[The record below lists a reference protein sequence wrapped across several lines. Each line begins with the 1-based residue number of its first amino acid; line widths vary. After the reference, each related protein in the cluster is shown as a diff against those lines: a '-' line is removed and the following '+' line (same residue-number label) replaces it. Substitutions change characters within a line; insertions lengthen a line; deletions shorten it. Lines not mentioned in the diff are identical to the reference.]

1 MRSRWV
7 IWHSIYAVFGT
18 FMPIVSGVIAH
29 RIALCYHS
37 CREMLPRRHTVSV
50 QCLYAGTAASKIKQR
65 GYGLMRKR
73 NWAAMMMVLLLGV
86 CLLCGCSG
94 SKTEKI
100 QALEGTWVASD
111 PVSTDTVREM
121 LLAMDFYEEEI
132 QLVDL
137 NSLYDSYYVE
147 FTSGRTYALGHNPL
161 KFKYNVY
168 TFFCQVFQDLYENR
182 TALNSIYGVSFDGMD
197 ETEFQ
202 RFYAD
207 LYEKGSFSEM
217 IMDFTEGA
225 FQYDQLGVYDSG
237 MFDVSGNIIDFK
249 TSSAGEVGQCT
260 YELRGN
266 TLTIYFKD
274 STSVFTKEY

>member
-1 MRSRWV
+1 
-7 IWHSIYAVFGT
+7 
-18 FMPIVSGVIAH
+18 
-29 RIALCYHS
+29 
-37 CREMLPRRHTVSV
+37 
-50 QCLYAGTAASKIKQR
+50 
-65 GYGLMRKR
+65 MRKR
-73 NWAAMMMVLLLGV
+73 NWAAMMMVLLLSV

-111 PVSTDTVREM
+111 PLSADTVREM
-121 LLAMDFYEEEI
+121 LLAMVFYEEEI

-147 FTSGRTYALGHNPL
+147 FTSGRTYALGHDAQG
-161 KFKYNVY
+161 FKSNVY
-168 TFFCQVFQDLYENR
+168 AFFSQAFRNLYENR
-182 TALNSIYGVSFDGMD
+182 TALNETYGMSFDGMS
-197 ETEFQ
+197 EAEFQ
-202 RFYAD
+202 QFYAD
-207 LYEKGSFSEM
+207 LYEKGSFSQMLTE
-217 IMDFTEGA
+217 FTEGA

-237 MFDVSGNIIDFK
+237 MFDISGNIIDFK

-274 STSVFTKEY
+274 STSVFTKGY